1 MSRSVTLGTEVKR
14 ILAAYDW
21 RLLHT
26 ATPAE
31 WEAFLSAVSACHEAN
46 PERPLSYAVTMAYSS
61 VLYAA
66 CMAERTWRQHRAY
79 SELWAWVYRRVRSR
93 VDNDD
98 DARDLAQEVLLTVYQ
113 ERHKVTRP
121 HGFLAWVAR
130 ILGNRLQRYYK
141 AQQKEDRVFARP
153 KVDGDD
159 EEEASVPS
167 QADKSASISEVRADE
182 AELLAVIEPCLA
194 RQAHTQRLVFIE
206 LVLRNRTISEV
217 AAVYRLSVA
226 TLRRAWERLQHTLRR
241 CRPLIA
247 YLLARI
253 PPSQRVPMPAKG

>member
-1 MSRSVTLGTEVKR
+1 MTRSVVLETEVKR
-14 ILAAYDW
+14 LLAANDW

-26 ATPAE
+26 AAPAE
-31 WEAFLSAVSACHEAN
+31 WEAFLSAVNACHEAD
-46 PERPLSYAVTMAYSS
+46 PGRPLSYAVTVAYSS

-66 CMAERTWRQHRAY
+66 CMAERTWRQQRAY
-79 SELWAWVYRRVRSR
+79 SELWAWVYRRGRSR

-98 DARDLAQEVLLTVYQ
+98 DARDLAQQVLLTVYQ
-113 ERHKVTRP
+113 ESHKVTRP

-130 ILGNRLQRYYK
+130 ILRNRLQRYYNAK
-141 AQQKEDRVFARP
+141 RKEDKRFTELKP
-153 KVDGDD
+153 NGD
-159 EEEASVPS
+159 EEETAVPS
-167 QADKSASISEVRADE
+167 QDDKSAPVYEVREAE

-206 LVLRNRTISEV
+206 LVLRNRSIGEV
-217 AAVYRLSVA
+217 AAAYQLSVA
-226 TLRRAWERLQHTLRR
+226 TVRRAWERLQHKLRR

-253 PPSQRVPMPAKG
+253 PPSQRVSMAAKG

>member
-31 WEAFLSAVSACHEAN
+31 WEAFLSAVSACHEAGSG
-46 PERPLSYAVTMAYSS
+46 RPLSYAVTMAYSS

-121 HGFLAWVAR
+121 SGFLAWVAR
-130 ILGNRLQRYYK
+130 ILGNRLQRYYEAK
-141 AQQKEDRVFARP
+141 RKDKQRFTPLKP
-153 KVDGDD
+153 HGD
-159 EEEASVPS
+159 EEEVSLPS
-167 QADKSASISEVRADE
+167 QDNESIPAYEVRADE

-241 CRPLIA
+241 CQPLIA